1 MVHVLWAPGSIKVVK
16 QCLANKKWVIYS
28 FTAGYIGKLVQR
40 YYGTNSHVS
49 TVTVMS
55 YPITLPYFSSF
66 LIYALVLKVCR
77 TPTLFKDVYM
87 AVQFMLEYLQES
99 NKWSRW
105 FVLYLYLWEWLI
117 TSSRI
122 KCPLFWYRI
131 YCTLASKIRTATIQ
145 IWPLLHQINYS
156 IDKSGN
162 Y

>member
-77 TPTLFKDVYM
+77 TPILFKDVYNM
-87 AVQFMLEYLQES
+87 ENKSIIASRWPWTYGRPIYAWMLTSLISGQDGLSYIYIYESDSLPQVES
-99 NKWSRW
+99 NAHY
-105 FVLYLYLWEWLI
+105 FGTEFIV
-117 TSSRI
+117 
-122 KCPLFWYRI
+122 P
-131 YCTLASKIRTATIQ
+131 
-145 IWPLLHQINYS
+145 
-156 IDKSGN
+156 
-162 Y
+162 